1 MVLKMEK
8 RKHESKNKAGS
19 RRKEQPSGDRHK
31 ELNSTK
37 ISVDKGKRMFPRASR
52 KEHNLQTGE
61 MSPRFLANKTVR

>member
-1 MVLKMEK
+1 MVLKMEE

-37 ISVDKGKRMFPRASR
+37 ISVDKGKNVS
-52 KEHNLQTGE
+52 
-61 MSPRFLANKTVR
+61 